1 MTEKEKFAVVTFHTT
16 TEAMHME
23 ASAKAAGFGG
33 RLIPVPRVISA
44 GCGLAWRENLE
55 DRSRLEEFMKQENI
69 ECDAIHE
76 LEL

>member
-1 MTEKEKFAVVTFHTT
+1 MAEKETFAVVTFPTT

-23 ASAKAAGFGG
+23 SVAKEKGFGG

-44 GCGLAWRENLE
+44 GCGLSWRECLE
-55 DRSRLEEFMKQENI
+55 NKDKLI
-69 ECDAIHE
+69 EMMSSEGIEYESIHE

>member
-1 MTEKEKFAVVTFHTT
+1 MAEKQTFAVVTFPTT

-23 ASAKAAGFGG
+23 SVAKEKGFCG

-44 GCGLAWRENLE
+44 GCGLSWRESLE
-55 DRSRLEEFMKQENI
+55 SKDALVEMLGAEGI
-69 ECDAIHE
+69 EYESIHE